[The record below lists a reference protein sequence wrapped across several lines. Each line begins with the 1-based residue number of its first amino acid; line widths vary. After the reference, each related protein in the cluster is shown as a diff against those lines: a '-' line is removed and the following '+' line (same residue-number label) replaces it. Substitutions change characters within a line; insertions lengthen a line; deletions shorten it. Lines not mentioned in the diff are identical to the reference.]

1 VRSLIKN
8 EKNKKNKKT
17 KKQKEIQ
24 KIEIKKKIKSELKE

>member
-17 KKQKEIQ
+17 KKQKEIK